1 MQLGDPPLAG
11 RLQASLGVVAS
22 TGALGSLLLALS
34 AWSAGVFPLRSR
46 PASWTAWTPF
56 VLPVWVGWVA
66 WFAGLALL
74 ATAWIGLH
82 RLARSGELRLGRAVA
97 VAVLW
102 AVPLLIA
109 PPLGSRDVYSYAAH
123 GELASRGEDPG
134 QAPPS
139 ALGSLSPYL
148 QDVDPTWRG
157 VVSAYGPAAT
167 GTARLAVAVAGHDV
181 TATVFAMRAWMV
193 GGVALLGLGVVALAR
208 QEGTDGVDAFVLAVA
223 GPLTL
228 VHLVAGVHNE
238 ALMAGLMVCG
248 LALAA
253 RRPGPGGAIGGTVLV
268 ALGAAV
274 KVPAVLAVVYLG
286 WRYDGRPAPT
296 WLRAARTAGLL
307 GVAAVTMQAVHVV
320 TGLSWGW
327 LGGLTAGANV
337 TTVLSVSTTL
347 GLLARWLFVP
357 LGIDK
362 DATVRA
368 VRDAAQLAGFAIA
381 SVLLWRTPRLGL
393 AGLGGAL
400 LVLAVAGASLHP
412 WYFVWALPVLAVVVA
427 GGRAIAFVA
436 VSIGVAASA
445 RPEGGGLLS
454 NLGFYPAVV
463 LPLAF
468 LAGGALWWWF
478 SPGSAQRRSA
488 APLAVR
494 TPASS

>member
-11 RLQASLGVVAS
+11 RLQASLGVLAS
-22 TGALGSLLLALS
+22 AGALGSVLLALG
-34 AWSAGVFPLRSR
+34 AWSAGVFPLRGR
-46 PASWTAWTPF
+46 PASWTGWTPF
-56 VLPVWVGWVA
+56 VLPTWAGWVA

-74 ATAWIGLH
+74 ATAWVGLH
-82 RLARSGELRLGRAVA
+82 RLARSGGLRLGRAVA
-97 VAVLW
+97 VAALW

-134 QAPPS
+134 QVPPS
-139 ALGSLSPYL
+139 GLGYLSPYL
-148 QDVDPTWRG
+148 QAVDPTWRG
-157 VVSAYGPAAT
+157 VVSAYGPVSTGAA
-167 GTARLAVAVAGHDV
+167 RMAVAAADHDV
-181 TATVFAMRAWMV
+181 TATVFGMRAWMV
-193 GGVALLGLGVVALAR
+193 AGVALLGFGVVALAR
-208 QEGTDGVDAFVLAVA
+208 QEGTDGVDAFVLAIA

-228 VHLVAGVHNE
+228 VHVVAGAHNE

-253 RRPGPGGAIGGTVLV
+253 RRPGLAGAVGGTALI

-286 WRYDGRPAPT
+286 WRYDGGPAPN

-307 GVAAVTMQAVHVV
+307 VVAAVTMHAVHVV
-320 TGLSWGW
+320 TGVSWGW
-327 LGGLTAGANV
+327 VGGVSAGANV
-337 TTVLSVSTTL
+337 TTLLSVSTTL
-347 GLLARWLFVP
+347 GLLARWIFVP

-362 DATVRA
+362 DATVSA

-412 WYFVWALPVLAVVVA
+412 WYFVWALPILAIVVA
-427 GGRAIAFVA
+427 GSRATTFVA
-436 VSIGVAASA
+436 VSIGVAAST

-454 NLGFYPAVV
+454 NLGFYPAIM
-463 LPLAF
+463 LPLAA
-468 LAGGALWWWF
+468 LAGCMLWWWF